1 MSRPRIVLLG
11 MMTKIPVAG
20 VVWQTVHYLVGL
32 ERLGY
37 ETYYVEAHARTPS
50 MLMERPDDDSSA
62 RAAAFICGAL
72 DRFGFGDRWAYHALH
87 LDGRCY
93 GLSETQLADLYGD
106 PSKRSVVIHAAKRT
120 GDKVCDDFHLVFLH
134 APGCYRWRADT
145 DATGHE
151 RGSSIERNGIPIDR
165 DMRFI
170 QRFLRDLT
178 GQFGLAQVDEH
189 QMVIGAF
196 GRQAKAFTD

>member
-1 MSRPRIVLLG
+1 
-11 MMTKIPVAG
+11 MMKTTTWPTSPDRGCAKRHKKIN
-20 VVWQTVHYLVGL
+20 
-32 ERLGY
+32 E
-37 ETYYVEAHARTPS
+37 
-50 MLMERPDDDSSA
+50 
-62 RAAAFICGAL
+62 AL
-72 DRFGFGDRWAYHALH
+72 DNPHRKSLPP
-87 LDGRCY
+87 
-93 GLSETQLADLYGD
+93 LSLSQPVRIHRKFFTQLADLYGD

-151 RGSSIERNGIPIDR
+151 RGSSIEWNGIPIDR

-196 GRQAKAFTD
+196 GRQAKAFID